1 MNAMHVATVVFQNI
15 HNRRKMQKIFLL
27 FAGIGISCSVLAQQ
41 TQTLDE
47 VQIRDTSV
55 RSKSQLYQPA
65 SITKVSTIEIKRSTG
80 LFLDDAINTNVP
92 GVFMQR
98 RTVGG
103 GQSFNI
109 RGYGNGARGT
119 NGINSNFDGQGYKVY
134 LNNIPITDAEG
145 ITVMDDIDFGSI
157 GSVEVI
163 KGPAGTLYGQAI
175 AGAVNLTTI
184 KPANGKRSIGQEVL
198 VGSYGLQRYTT
209 TLQVGGERSSLLVNY
224 GKQLFDGFMVHTA
237 SHKDFVNV
245 YGEVRPNAKQN
256 IGVYVGYSNSYDE
269 RNGELDT
276 VQYRT
281 KNYTGNPNYIKNNAH
296 SNVISFRAGLTHTYQ
311 FLENIS
317 NTTTVF
323 GSSVSSNASSAGG
336 WTDKTPLNY
345 GLRSTLDMS
354 FNLGQKFKLSGITGI
369 EAQRQ
374 NAQTIGY
381 GMVADS
387 FNLSGYNIIGA
398 MRSNQYTISSTWS
411 AFTEWTLA
419 MPYSFFL
426 TAGLGYSKMNIE
438 LNDRFYV
445 ATNNNPSNPK
455 GTHNPAQY
463 RNSYDNM
470 LSPRFALNKVFNQ
483 KLSVYASYSQGYK
496 APVSAYFFIPTT
508 GQVNTNLKPEKGTQ
522 IEIGS
527 KGVLLNDRLR
537 YELAVFQAK
546 FTDKMTV
553 VAVPNP
559 ANTATLYTYMVNG
572 GTMDNKGLELAVKY
586 SAYRS
591 AGFLS
596 EVIPFANFT
605 YSDFKYKDFIFQQS
619 VKNAGKDSVVSS
631 DYSNKIVAGVPKV
644 VANAG
649 VDVFTKI
656 GLYGNVT
663 YSYRDAMYFTSLN
676 VESAK
681 TDAYGLLNAKL
692 GYRVSFLKRFDA
704 DVYFGANNIT
714 GTQYYQAVF
723 VNQLPDAYLPGPAE
737 INYFGGL
744 SLKFNF

>member
-1 MNAMHVATVVFQNI
+1 
-15 HNRRKMQKIFLL
+15 MQKLFLL
-27 FAGIGISCSVLAQQ
+27 LAGMGMSYSVLAQQ

-47 VQIRDTSV
+47 VQVRDSSV

-65 SITKVSTIEIKRSTG
+65 SITKLNTIELKRGTG

-98 RTVGG
+98 RTIGG

-119 NGINSNFDGQGYKVY
+119 NGLNSNFDGQGYKVY

-184 KPANGKRSIGQEVL
+184 KPEKGKTSIGQQVL

-209 TLQVGGERSSLLVNY
+209 TLQMGGERSSLLVNY
-224 GKQLFDGFMVHTA
+224 GKQVFDGFMPHTA

-245 YGEVRPNAKQN
+245 FGEFNPSERQSV
-256 IGVYVGYSNSYDE
+256 GVYVGYSNSYDE
-269 RNGELDT
+269 RNGELT
-276 VQYRT
+276 ILQYDT

-296 SNVISFRAGLTHTYQ
+296 SNVMSFRAGLTHTYR
-311 FLENIS
+311 FRENVS

-323 GSSVSSNASSAGG
+323 GSGVSNNASSAGG
-336 WTDKTPLNY
+336 WTDKLPLNY
-345 GLRSTLDMS
+345 GLRSTLDLS
-354 FNLGQKFKLSGITGI
+354 FNLGSRFRLSGITGI

-381 GMVADS
+381 AMIADS
-387 FNLSGYNIIGA
+387 FNPTGYNIIGA

-419 MPYSFFL
+419 MPYDFFL

-445 ATNNNPSNPK
+445 ASNNNPSNPK
-455 GTHNPAQY
+455 GTHNPSQY
-463 RNSYDNM
+463 SRGYDNM
-470 LSPRFALNKVFNQ
+470 ISPRLALNKVFSKQ
-483 KLSVYASYSQGYK
+483 LSVYLSYSQGYK
-496 APVSAYFFIPTT
+496 APVSSYFFIPTT
-508 GQVNTNLKPEKGTQ
+508 GEVNRNLEPEKGTQ
-522 IEIGS
+522 IELGS
-527 KGVLLNDRLR
+527 KGVLLHDRLR
-537 YELAVFQAK
+537 YEVAVFNAK
-546 FTDKMTV
+546 FSDKMTT

-559 ANTATLYTYMVNG
+559 TNTATLYTYMVNG
-572 GTMDNKGLELAVKY
+572 GTVDNKGLEVSLRY

-591 AGFLS
+591 SGFLA
-596 EVIPFANFT
+596 EVIPFANLT
-605 YSDFKYKDFIFQQS
+605 YSDFHYRDFIFQQPHS
-619 VKNAGKDSVVSS
+619 TKKDSVVVN
-631 DYSNKIVAGVPKV
+631 DYSDKVVAGVPKT

-656 GLYGNVT
+656 GLYGNIT
-663 YSYRDAMYFTSLN
+663 YSHRDPMYFTSNNLY
-676 VESAK
+676 EAK
-681 TDAYGLLNAKL
+681 AYDLLNAKL
-692 GYRVSFLKRFDA
+692 GYRVTFLKRFDA

-723 VNQLPDAYLPGPAE
+723 INQLDDAYLPAPAE
-737 INYFGGL
+737 MNYFGGL